1 MNQMTG
7 TLQGTFQNS
16 AHSARYGTLVPALQT
31 LVLLV
36 LFACFPAQSAFAQ
49 FSQPANLSGEA
60 EFLPIEEAY
69 QTLPFSNQA
78 SLQLEWRISP
88 GYYLYQERFR
98 LLARQQGKTVTLQPT
113 WPKGKHK
120 YDDYFERELE
130 VFYNG
135 VNLDLPN
142 SGLDLSQDF
151 SLHLQSQGCADAGL
165 CYPPRDQ
172 QFNYSAETQTFTEQA
187 PTVITETSAPTQAT
201 DLPSSDTSWLVAIL
215 LAMLG
220 GSVLN
225 LMPCVFPVL
234 SIKALSLASSGEDG
248 AHRKLHGWAYT
259 AGVVLSFVAI
269 ASALLIVKAGG
280 EAVGW
285 GFQLQSPLL
294 ILALV
299 YLFFVLGM
307 ALLGAVEI
315 GTGLANV
322 GGNLAN
328 AGGLKGSFFTGT
340 LATLVA
346 SPCTAPFMGT
356 ALGYAMTQPP
366 AASLSVFAAL
376 GFGMALPFL
385 ALCYVPHLHKWLP
398 KPGAWMETFKE
409 VLAFPLFLTAIWLL
423 WVLGRQTSTDEL
435 VMALCGLLALGFA
448 LWLWRF
454 KNWFAKLCLLGAIA
468 LAVILPLNSKD
479 TSTDHWDAY
488 DKSQWQQRRQQ
499 GQPIFVNVTA
509 DWCLTCLANEKLV
522 FSQQSVQI
530 EIADADLMLIK
541 ADWTKYNPEIT
552 ALLAQYQRNGV
563 PLYLMFPADPE
574 AKPEILPQ
582 LLTPDLFVEALKRA
596 TKGN

>member
-1 MNQMTG
+1 MTG
-7 TLQGTFQNS
+7 LHQNS
-16 AHSARYGTLVPALQT
+16 VHSARYGTLVPAFSILST
-31 LVLLV
+31 FILVALLS
-36 LFACFPAQSAFAQ
+36 AQNAFAQ
-49 FSQPANLSGEA
+49 FNGATNLTGEA

-69 QTLPFSNQA
+69 QTLPFSNE
-78 SLQLEWRISP
+78 SGLQIEWRISP
-88 GYYLYQERFR
+88 GYYLYKERFK
-98 LLARQQGKTVTLQPT
+98 LVARQQGKTLQLKPT

-120 YDDYFERELE
+120 YDEYFEKELE
-130 VFYNG
+130 VFYNAI
-135 VNLDLPN
+135 NLDFTDSP
-142 SGLDLSQDF
+142 LDVTQDF

-172 QFNYSAETQTFTEQA
+172 QFSFSADTNTFTEQD
-187 PTVITETSAPTQAT
+187 PTPIAATAAGASATPTMT
-201 DLPSSDTSWLVAIL
+201 TPSSDTSWIVAIL

-234 SIKALSLASSGEDG
+234 SIKALSLAASGEDG

-269 ASALLIVKAGG
+269 AGALLIVRAGG

-299 YLFFVLGM
+299 YLFFILGM
-307 ALLGAVEI
+307 ALLGLLEI
-315 GTGLANV
+315 GTSLANV
-322 GGNLAN
+322 GGNLAS
-328 AGGLKGSFFTGT
+328 AGGLKGSFFTGG

-366 AASLSVFAAL
+366 AASLSIFAAL

-409 VLAFPLFLTAIWLL
+409 ILAFPLFLTAIWLL
-423 WVLGRQTSTDEL
+423 WVLGRQTSTDQL
-435 VMALCGLLALGFA
+435 VMTLCGLLALSFA
-448 LWLWRF
+448 LWLWQF
-454 KNWFAKLCLLGAIA
+454 KNWFAKLCVIGAIA
-468 LAVILPLNSKD
+468 LALLLPLSHKE
-479 TSTDHWDAY
+479 TASDHWTTY
-488 DKSQWQQRRQQ
+488 DSSEWQQLRQQ

-530 EIADADLMLIK
+530 DIADADLLLVK
-541 ADWTKYNPEIT
+541 ADWTKYNPDIT

-582 LLTPDLFVEALKRA
+582 LLSPDLFTEALNRA
-596 TKGN
+596 VTSN